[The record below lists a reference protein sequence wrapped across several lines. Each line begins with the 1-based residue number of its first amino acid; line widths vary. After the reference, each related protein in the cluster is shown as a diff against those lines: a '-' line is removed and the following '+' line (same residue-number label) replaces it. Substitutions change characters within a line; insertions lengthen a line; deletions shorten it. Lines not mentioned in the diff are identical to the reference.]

1 MPVDVDNQTL
11 TQVVLA
17 GAAGLSLIV
26 WAALVLVPAWTSFS
40 KLWERLVAVVLSVYV
55 LAAFAL
61 AGALLGGAFLWYF
74 DEL

>member
-1 MPVDVDNQTL
+1 MSNQTW
-11 TQVVLA
+11 TQVVIVT
-17 GAAGLSLIV
+17 AAGLSVIV

-61 AGALLGGAFLWYF
+61 AGAFLGGAFLWYF

>member
-1 MPVDVDNQTL
+1 MSNQTW
-11 TQVVLA
+11 TQVVIVT
-17 GAAGLSLIV
+17 AAGLSVIV

>member
-1 MPVDVDNQTL
+1 MSNQTS
-11 TQVVLA
+11 TQVVIA
-17 GAAGLSLIV
+17 GAAGLSVIV
-26 WAALVLVPAWTSFS
+26 WAALVLVPAWGSFS